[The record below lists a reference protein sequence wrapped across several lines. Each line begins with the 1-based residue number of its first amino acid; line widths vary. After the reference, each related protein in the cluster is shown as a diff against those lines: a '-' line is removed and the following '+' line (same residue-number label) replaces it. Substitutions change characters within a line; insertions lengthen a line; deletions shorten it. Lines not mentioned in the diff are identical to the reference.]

1 MSFTADTSQKVGV
14 PMPRSA
20 LDLKPFVEVL
30 ESPQFTNLLL
40 LTITLLF

>member
-20 LDLKPFVEVL
+20 LNLKPFVEAL
-30 ESPQFTNLLL
+30 ESSQFTNLLL